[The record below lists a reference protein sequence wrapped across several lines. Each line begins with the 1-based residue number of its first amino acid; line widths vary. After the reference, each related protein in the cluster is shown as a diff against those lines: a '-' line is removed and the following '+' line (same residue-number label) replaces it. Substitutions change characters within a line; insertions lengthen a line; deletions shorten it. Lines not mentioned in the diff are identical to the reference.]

1 MSNGNREANGQCRR
15 PHIVLPAFISGSKDA
30 EDELEG
36 EKELDGHRLPRCRLI
51 MQLEGEKASQGWA
64 NSVPGLEI

>member
-1 MSNGNREANGQCRR
+1 MANSNRKANGQCRR

-30 EDELEG
+30 ENELEG
-36 EKELDGHRLPRCRLI
+36 EEELNSDRLPRRRLI
-51 MQLEGEKASQGWA
+51 VQLEGEKTSQEWA